1 MDATEILD
9 RLARAEG
16 LPRAA
21 LQAASAQ
28 RAEMTPVFLAEVEAY
43 LAREPADHAKP
54 TLLFFVFHLLGE
66 WREKAAYRLLAR
78 LLRCPGDEVDAI
90 LGDAVTATAHRV
102 MAAVFDGDP
111 QPLYDIVLDA
121 DADEFV
127 RSAICDT
134 LAVLVLRGELDRAFA
149 YRFLR
154 DAFMELPP
162 QGQCYVWQGWQ
173 SAISALGLSELRT
186 LVSGLASPIE
196 PAARCRPQR
205 SLSVPK
211 RQKIQELLPRCV
223 TRRSGSHV
231 GRSAGCRRASKTLVS
246 PPPPR

>member
-9 RLARAEG
+9 QLARAEG
-16 LPRAA
+16 LPSAA

-102 MAAVFDGDP
+102 IAAVFDGDP

-134 LAVLVLRGELDRAFA
+134 LAVLVLCGGARPRV
-149 YRFLR
+149 R
-154 DAFMELPP
+154 LPISP
-162 QGQCYVWQGWQ
+162 RCLYGAAAA
-173 SAISALGLSELRT
+173 SAMLCLA
-186 LVSGLASPIE
+186 GLAKRHLGS
-196 PAARCRPQR
+196 RP
-205 SLSVPK
+205 
-211 RQKIQELLPRCV
+211 E
-223 TRRSGSHV
+223 
-231 GRSAGCRRASKTLVS
+231 RA
-246 PPPPR
+246 